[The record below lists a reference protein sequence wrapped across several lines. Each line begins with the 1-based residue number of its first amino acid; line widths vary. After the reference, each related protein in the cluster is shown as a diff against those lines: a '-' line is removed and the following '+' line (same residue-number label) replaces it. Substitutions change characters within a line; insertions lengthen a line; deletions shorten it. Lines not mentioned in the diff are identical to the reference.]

1 MKTIFKK
8 LSILSLFIALTIS
21 CSNDDNKEQIANCET
36 NNFGVLTVNFG
47 STETKHG
54 ILVTNSGS
62 SQSRDKI
69 VPAGKSQDTIHLK
82 TGTYN
87 IEISSLNDQNQAL
100 DSQMLQNYSISKC
113 DEKSTNVNF

>member
-1 MKTIFKK
+1 MKALKNTM
-8 LSILSLFIALTIS
+8 LFYVFLTLIIS
-21 CSNDDNKEQIANCET
+21 CSSDDKQESIKDCET

-54 ILVTNSGS
+54 ILITNFGT

-113 DEKSTNVNF
+113 DEKSSNVNF